1 MTGLVR
7 RLAREPDEARL
18 LLARVAAVLRQLPS
32 RGVPIGRLAAECCG
46 DAHALDDGRPVGTLV
61 LSAVRALAGLP
72 FAAEGTA
79 DSRRAAKA
87 AVGVHLDDLSSLVL
101 CIGLPGDTRTVVGR
115 VLEQRPS
122 LVSGEVR
129 KLPFSKPIEARCAAR
144 REPLLSLCE
153 GCRRV
158 KDARRIGG

>member
-1 MTGLVR
+1 LV
-7 RLAREPDEARL
+7 AVSPREPEEARL
-18 LLARVAAVLRQLPS
+18 LLARVVAVLRQLPS

-144 REPLLSLCE
+144 REPLPSLCE